1 MSPQDQQACDAA
13 IVSGLVSVAINQV
26 HRLLPLSN
34 ELWGQACSDRN
45 VRATQ
50 THLAR
55 KRRSAPAGFTRVRIH
70 KNEALLH
77 QCFLVVERHSVQI
90 DERLRINEKS
100 DISELKNAVTLARLR
115 IETNV
120 VA

>member
-1 MSPQDQQACDAA
+1 MRGKPKKEKYATGAGGCTLPQEVQNWAARMSPQDQQACDAA

-55 KRRSAPAGFTRVRIH
+55 KRRSAHAGFTRVRIQQ
-70 KNEALLH
+70 NEGLLH
-77 QCFLVVERHSVQI
+77 HCL
-90 DERLRINEKS
+90 
-100 DISELKNAVTLARLR
+100 
-115 IETNV
+115 
-120 VA
+120 